1 MTALKSLSYD
11 SNNCVISGLASGDC
25 FPLGNGSCVVTFSH
39 IVLNHVLDI
48 VSIVLWRLC
57 IPLCS
62 CKGCG
67 GFLSAG
73 DWLDTSCQLFCPH
86 WLVAQVALS
95 MSQLCPAHTASG
107 LRKSLEQNL
116 PMLWSPLHRLSLSLL
131 WILLQVAPETFKVRL
146 QKPETQLMLVPPPN
160 LYSLQ
165 NIPTCVHSS
174 ETSGSYFCILTR
186 IYSYL

>member
-1 MTALKSLSYD
+1 MSWTLWVLCCGD
-11 SNNCVISGLASGDC
+11 SAFHYVPA
-25 FPLGNGSCVVTFSH
+25 
-39 IVLNHVLDI
+39 
-48 VSIVLWRLC
+48 
-57 IPLCS
+57 
-62 CKGCG
+62 KGVE

-86 WLVAQVALS
+86 WLVAQVALN

-107 LRKSLEQNL
+107 LRKSLEHNL
-116 PMLWSPLHRLSLSLL
+116 PMLWSPLYRLSLSLL